1 MGGDSGMFAVSLGEE
16 ESWPRT
22 GKAERTAGMQIW
34 KRNLLFVSFCALGA
48 GGLAGG
54 LLRTD
59 GVQRPETLSDRTLST
74 SDVRDVVRR
83 VDAEFR
89 ESWRR
94 QGLQPAAC
102 ADDLTLARRLSL
114 GLTGTVPSLE
124 EIRVLESIP
133 AGERLPWWISRLLED
148 RRYAD
153 YVAERLARACV
164 GTENGPFLVYRRR
177 RFVTWLSDLLH
188 ENVPYDRIVHELIAA
203 EGIWTSSPAVNF
215 VSVTVDQTEE
225 DRPDPVRLAGRT
237 SRAFLGMRIDC
248 LQCHDD
254 NLGNIN
260 LGTAQDP
267 RSGTQAD
274 FHRLAAF
281 YSETEVSLLG
291 IGDQPREYRYKFL
304 NSEHEE
310 IVDPAPPFL
319 ADLLS
324 DRGSRRQQLADWI
337 THPENK
343 PFARA
348 TVNRVWAL
356 LFGRPL
362 VEPIDDIPLYGA
374 LPPGLEAL
382 AADFVDHHYDLRRL
396 IRAIAATQVFQLD
409 SRAEFV
415 VTERHERHWAVFP
428 LTRLRPEQVAGAL
441 IQSAS
446 LTTIDAQSH
455 ILLRL
460 ARFGNENE
468 FVGRYGDRGEDEFED
483 RGGTVTQRLLMMNG
497 RLVKDKTAENAIV
510 NAATKIAILAPD
522 DAQAVETVYL
532 CTLSR
537 RPSKRER
544 EYFVDRLQG
553 TRAAERS
560 RRLEDIQWT
569 LLNST
574 ELSWNH

>member
-1 MGGDSGMFAVSLGEE
+1 
-16 ESWPRT
+16 
-22 GKAERTAGMQIW
+22 
-34 KRNLLFVSFCALGA
+34 LGA

-59 GVQRPETLSDRTLST
+59 RVRQPETRSERLLPT
-74 SDVRDVVRR
+74 SDAIDVVKR
-83 VDAEFR
+83 VDDEFR
-89 ESWRR
+89 ESWR
-94 QGLQPAAC
+94 QQNLQPAAR
-102 ADDLTLARRLSL
+102 ADDLMLARRLSL

-133 AGERLPWWISRLLED
+133 PGERLAWWISRLLED
-148 RRYAD
+148 RRFAD

-177 RFVTWLSDLLH
+177 RFVTWLSDRLH
-188 ENVPYDRIVHELIAA
+188 ENVPYDQIVRELVAA
-203 EGIWTSSPAVNF
+203 KGIWTSSPAVNF
-215 VSVTVDQTEE
+215 VSVTVDQNEE
-225 DRPDPVRLAGRT
+225 SGPDPIRLAGRT

-254 NLGNIN
+254 NLGNID
-260 LGTAQDP
+260 LGTAADP

-281 YSETEVSLLG
+281 YSEADVSLLG
-291 IGDQPREYRYKFL
+291 IGDQPREYRYRFL
-304 NSEHEE
+304 NAEQEE

-324 DRGSRRQQLADWI
+324 EGGNRRQQLADWI

-356 LFGRPL
+356 MFGRPL
-362 VEPIDDIPLYGA
+362 VEPIDDIPLYGS
-374 LPPGLEAL
+374 LPPGLEIL
-382 AADFVDHHYDLRRL
+382 ASDFVNHRYDLRRL
-396 IRAIAATQVFQLD
+396 IRIIAATQVFRLD
-409 SRAEFV
+409 SRAEFG
-415 VTERHERHWAVFP
+415 VTQRHERHWAVFP

-446 LTTIDAQSH
+446 LKTIDAQSH
-455 ILLRL
+455 VLLRL
-460 ARFGNENE
+460 GRFGNENE
-468 FVGRYGDRGEDEFED
+468 FVQRYGDSGEDEFDD

-497 RLVKDKTAENAIV
+497 RLVKDKTVENPVV

-522 DAQAVETVYL
+522 DARAVETVYL
-532 CTLSR
+532 CTLTR
-537 RPSKRER
+537 RPSQCER
-544 EYFVDRLQG
+544 DHFVDRLRD
-553 TRAAERS
+553 TRAAERN
-560 RRLEDIQWT
+560 RRMEDIQWT

-574 ELSWNH
+574 EFSWNH